1 MKRSWLVLV
10 AALALCLLTGRLGW
24 WQLDRAAQKTAQ
36 QAALDQ
42 RGALPPLPMADW
54 PANAAQVAA
63 YEHRRTQAQGV
74 WLNEFSVY
82 LDNRPLNG
90 RSGFYLVTP
99 LRLDDGTAV
108 LVQRGWLA
116 RDAADRTRLPA
127 LPPASGPVQV
137 AGRIAPALSRV
148 YEFDSA
154 ASGAIRQNLD
164 PSVYASESRLKL
176 KPWVLLQDDS
186 PGAAPDGLLRQWP
199 APNLGVQKHH
209 GYAFQWFSLSALTA
223 GLYVWFQLLRPR
235 RLARHHKPTHET

>member
-1 MKRSWLVLV
+1 MRRSWVVLV
-10 AALALCLLTGRLGW
+10 AALALCLFTARLGW
-24 WQLDRAAQKTAQ
+24 WQLDRAAQKTAM

-42 RGALPPLPMADW
+42 RSAQPPLPVVDW

-74 WLNEFSVY
+74 WLNEHSVY

-108 LVQRGWLA
+108 LVQRGWLP
-116 RDAADRTRLPA
+116 RDAADRTRLPP
-127 LPPASGPVQV
+127 LPPPSGLVNV

-164 PSVYASESRLKL
+164 VVAYASESRLKL
-176 KPWVLLQDDS
+176 KPWVLIQEDN
-186 PGAAPDGLLRQWP
+186 PGAERDGLMRQWP
-199 APNLGVQKHH
+199 SPNLGVQKHH
-209 GYAFQWFSLSALTA
+209 GYAFQWFSLSLLTA

-235 RLARHHKPTHET
+235 RLAQLRKPSHET